1 MTPFLLYIARAGLYL
16 AVFFAFYLLVMRRT
30 TFFRLNRALLLAGS
44 YLCLILPFIR
54 LRTASEAAGIAAMD
68 ALWYCWTVMFLRS
81 VGPAKWS

>member
-54 LRTASEAAGIAAMD
+54 LRTASEAAGIAHSTAVTMNAQ
-68 ALWYCWTVMFLRS
+68 ALPSPEV
-81 VGPAKWS
+81 